1 MTIEQLNDLC
11 GNLCAVIIAKIL
23 IEDKE
28 HDYKLVSVDWH
39 TGKATFQRADSC
51 R

>member
-11 GNLCAVIIAKIL
+11 SNLCAAVIAGIL

-39 TGKATFQRADSC
+39 TGTAIFQQIDSC